1 MLKKEYVGKTVHL
14 KHFSVL
20 VCEENIP
27 TLKKL
32 DIDWVFE
39 TKKKKKNNPT
49 SGSLDLGSPGFYNYK
64 VYEQNSTTNLDPTGL
79 NKVEEGKM
87 KLIDST
93 YQPSFTQHSVSPTT
107 NVVYNPGQ

>member
-1 MLKKEYVGKTVHL
+1 MNTVFGVKSAWAKFEVSEIMLKKEYVGKTVHL

-39 TKKKKKNNPT
+39 TKKKKKN
-49 SGSLDLGSPGFYNYK
+49 
-64 VYEQNSTTNLDPTGL
+64 
-79 NKVEEGKM
+79 
-87 KLIDST
+87 DSDK
-93 YQPSFTQHSVSPTT
+93 
-107 NVVYNPGQ
+107 